1 MAEKKISFTPA
12 QTTAI
17 ETHGKDLLVSAAAGS
32 GKTATLTERIIR
44 SLTNEDS
51 PADISKMLVV
61 TFTRAAAS
69 DLRQKIFKALSKALA
84 NDPQNPRLASQL
96 VRLENAKICTI
107 DSFYFDVLREFSSN
121 VGLMQGFRIA
131 DTAEVDLL
139 AKETIEKVISDF
151 YDRDTE
157 GFSHFAECFVGIRG
171 MSRLAEVLLS
181 LYSHV
186 SAYPEGLDF
195 LKRSAE
201 NCFAGAELDF
211 FNTNYGRVLKNDT
224 IERIEYYISQLDDT
238 TSEIML
244 DDDLS
249 KKYLPSFSYD
259 LAFCKD
265 LLTALKAEDGYE
277 ATKKHLATY
286 SPIKLGTA
294 RPATEFSAAVKD
306 IRTKISKAIPVLHSK
321 SFVLSKEEISDA
333 MRHTA
338 RITLILHE
346 LLSEFDKALFSEKLA
361 RSILGFDDIRRLVLK
376 LFIDQSGEPT
386 EVARLV
392 SERYTDIY
400 IDEYQDVDRVQDMIF
415 ASISKDHNRFM
426 VGDIK
431 QSIYG
436 FRGAEPSVFASYR
449 RSFPSHSSNAA
460 KDSPSESI
468 FMSENFRCDENVIK
482 FTNHV
487 CSYLFSLTSESI
499 GYTKEDDLVF
509 AKGKPCDDYE
519 SPKVELVVITPPE
532 DEDSD
537 YVSSAD
543 NNRTAEARYIA
554 GEVSR
559 LLKEGRKADSTRI
572 LPSDIAVMFRSGKM
586 KEHLCRAF
594 DEAGIEYCGA
604 EESRYFENPDVLLIL
619 SLLNVI
625 DNPHRDIHLAATLR
639 SPFFDL
645 TLDDLA
651 RIRAKK
657 PSAYS
662 LYDALVECANDGDGE
677 LSKKCR
683 EFEAELF
690 SWRDMTLSLPV
701 DALLKSIYASKRF
714 LAAGLFAS
722 DNLTLLYEYA
732 RRFESGSFKGLYNF
746 IEYINKLIADGTTI
760 DTGDGAVSENRVSF
774 MTIHHS
780 KGLEYPVCF
789 LSGTSTE
796 FNKNEFKDSLL
807 LDSDVGVAMKLADKT
822 GFARLNTPLREAI
835 ASRITARGGEEEMRV
850 LYVALTR
857 ARERLYITGSTKK
870 SEDEVLREAS
880 IAKKY
885 STRYSVMNSK
895 SYLDWILAAIS
906 DVELSNVLTLS
917 FIEADKITTK
927 KATDVAEAED
937 VTADSDEAL
946 VKSFKEAFEF
956 EYRYKALSKLPAKFS
971 VSRLSPDV
979 LDENDDTVPLFDSQR
994 KAEVPAILSGIEKNT
1009 PSAAERGT
1017 ATHLFLQFCNFRRA
1031 EKYGVIE
1038 ELSRLIEKGYIP
1050 ESARKLVFIDE
1061 LEKFFS
1067 TELYSKIKTAKRVI
1081 REQRFNILLP
1091 PSMFSKDDAF
1101 IASLGD
1107 ELLAVQGVIDLVII
1121 DEQDK
1126 LCLYDYKTD
1135 RLTKAELEN
1144 DTLLSRVMR
1153 DRHSEQLSYYKL
1165 AISRLF
1171 ERECDVAEVYSTHAA
1186 KTVKV

>member
-44 SLTNEDS
+44 SLTDENA
-51 PADISKMLVV
+51 PADISRMLVV

-69 DLRQKIFKALSKALA
+69 DLRQKIFKALSRALA
-84 NDPQNPRLASQL
+84 SDPQNPRLSSQL
-96 VRLENAKICTI
+96 VKLENAKICTI
-107 DSFYFDVLREFSSN
+107 DSFYFDVLKEFSSN

-131 DTAEVDLL
+131 DTAEIDLL
-139 AKETIEKVISDF
+139 SKETMEKVISDF

-157 GFSHFAECFVGIRG
+157 SFSHFAECFVGIRG
-171 MSRLAEVLLS
+171 MSRLCEVLLT
-181 LYSHV
+181 LYSHI
-186 SAYPEGLDF
+186 SAYPKGLDF
-195 LKRSAE
+195 LKHSAE

-211 FNTNYGRVLKNDT
+211 FSTNYGKVLKNDT
-224 IERIEYYISQLDDT
+224 IERIEYYVSQLDDA
-238 TSEIML
+238 TSAIML

-265 LLTALKAEDGYE
+265 LLKALNGTDGYE
-277 ATKKHLATY
+277 AAKRHLASY
-286 SPIKLGTA
+286 APIKLGTA
-294 RPATEFSAAVKD
+294 RPATEFSAEVKD
-306 IRTKISKAIPVLHSK
+306 IRTKISKALPVLHSK
-321 SFVLSKEEISDA
+321 SFILSQSEISDA
-333 MRHTA
+333 MRKTA
-338 RITLILHE
+338 HVTLILHS
-346 LLSEFDKALFSEKLA
+346 LLSEFDEALFSEKLN

-376 LFIDQSGEPT
+376 LFIGDDDNPT
-386 EVARLV
+386 EIAKLV

-415 ASISKDHNRFM
+415 AAISKDHNRFM

-449 RSFPSHSSNAA
+449 KSFPPHASSDAE
-460 KDSPSESI
+460 DSNCESI
-468 FMSENFRCDENVIK
+468 FMSENFRCDENVIR

-487 CSYLFSLTSESI
+487 CSYLFSLTGDSI
-499 GYTKEDDLVF
+499 GYTREDDLVF
-509 AKGKPCDDYE
+509 AKGKPSNDYS
-519 SPKVELVVITPPE
+519 SPKVELAVITPPS
-532 DEDSD
+532 DEESD
-537 YVSSAD
+537 YVSSAE

-554 GEVSR
+554 NEVSR
-559 LLKEGRKADSTRI
+559 LLSEGRKADSSRI

-586 KEHLCRAF
+586 KEHLCLAF

-639 SPFFDL
+639 SPLFDM

-651 RIRAKK
+651 RLRASK

-662 LYDALVECANDGDGE
+662 LYDALSDYAKEQEGE
-677 LSKKCR
+677 LADKCKA
-683 EFEAELF
+683 FDDELF
-690 SWRDMTLSLPV
+690 AWRDMTLSLPV
-701 DALLKSIYASKRF
+701 DALLKKIYASSRF
-714 LAAGLFAS
+714 SAAGLFAS
-722 DNLTLLYEYA
+722 DNLTILYEYA

-760 DTGDGAVSENRVSF
+760 DTGDGATSENRVTF

-807 LDSDVGVAMKLADKT
+807 LDSDIGVAMKLADST

-835 ASRITARGGEEEMRV
+835 ASKITANNGEEEMRV

-857 ARERLYITGSTKK
+857 ARERLYVTGYTKK
-870 SEDEVLREAS
+870 GEDDVLRDA
-880 IAKKY
+880 AHRKKY

-895 SYLDWILAAIS
+895 SYLEWILSAIS
-906 DVELSNVLTLS
+906 DADLSDVCTLN
-917 FIEADKITTK
+917 FIEADKI
-927 KATDVAEAED
+927 KAGNTNRGAEQEED
-937 VTADSDEAL
+937 LGVDDDTLVCTLRDS
-946 VKSFKEAFEF
+946 FEF
-956 EYRYKALSKLPAKFS
+956 EYSYKALSKLPAKFS

-979 LDENDDTVPLFDSQR
+979 LDENDDTVALFDAEK
-994 KAEVPAILSGIEKNT
+994 KATVPPILIGAKNT
-1009 PSAAERGT
+1009 APTSAERGT
-1017 ATHLFLQFCNFRRA
+1017 ATHLFLQFCDFKRA
-1031 EKYGVIE
+1031 ERDGISE
-1038 ELSRLIEKGYIP
+1038 ELARLIENGYLP
-1050 ESARKLVFIDE
+1050 ERARELVFCDE
-1061 LEKFFS
+1061 LEHFFD
-1067 TELYSKIKTAKRVI
+1067 TELYAKIKTAKRII

-1101 IASLGD
+1101 ISSLGD
-1107 ELLAVQGVIDLVII
+1107 EMLAVQGVIDLVII
-1121 DEQDK
+1121 DADNN

-1135 RLTKAELEN
+1135 RLTNAELES
-1144 DTLLSRVMR
+1144 DALLEKAMR

-1165 AISRLF
+1165 AVSRLF
-1171 ERECDVAEVYSTHAA
+1171 ERECDVAEIYSTHAA
-1186 KTVKV
+1186 RTVKI

>member
-12 QTTAI
+12 QTIAI

-44 SLTNEDS
+44 SLTDS
-51 PADISKMLVV
+51 DTPADISKMLVV

-84 NDPQNPRLASQL
+84 SDPQNVRLSTQL
-96 VRLENAKICTI
+96 VKLENAKICTI

-131 DTAEVDLL
+131 DTAEINLL
-139 AKETIEKVISDF
+139 SKETMEKVISDF
-151 YDRDTE
+151 YDKDTDS
-157 GFSHFAECFVGIRG
+157 FSRFAECFVGIRG
-171 MSRLAEVLLS
+171 MSRLSDVLLS

-195 LKRSAE
+195 LKHSAE

-211 FNTNYGRVLKNDT
+211 FSTNYGKVLKNDT
-224 IERIEYYISQLDDT
+224 VDRIEYYVSQLEEA
-238 TSEIML
+238 TSAIML

-259 LAFCKD
+259 LSFCKD
-265 LLTALKAEDGYE
+265 LLTALKKVDGYD
-277 ATKKHLATY
+277 AARKHLATY

-294 RPATEFSAAVKD
+294 RPATEFSLEVKE
-306 IRTKISKAIPVLHSK
+306 IRTKISKAIPVLYSK
-321 SFVLSKEEISDA
+321 SFVLSQDEISSV
-333 MRHTA
+333 MCETA

-346 LLSEFDKALFSEKLA
+346 LLSAFDKDFFSEKLN
-361 RSILGFDDIRRLVLK
+361 RSVLGFDDIRRLVLK
-376 LFIDQSGEPT
+376 LFIDSEGNPT

-400 IDEYQDVDRVQDMIF
+400 IDEYQDVDRVQDKIF
-415 ASISKDHNRFM
+415 AAISKDHNRFM

-449 RSFPSHSSNAA
+449 KSFPPHASDDA
-460 KDSPSESI
+460 KGATCESI

-487 CSYLFSLTSESI
+487 CSYLFSLVSESI
-499 GYTKEDDLVF
+499 GYTKEDDLIF
-509 AKGKPCDDYE
+509 AKNNSVENYI
-519 SPKVELVVITPPE
+519 SPKVELAVIVPPL

-537 YVSSAD
+537 YKSSAD
-543 NNRTAEARYIA
+543 NNRAAEARYIA
-554 GEVSR
+554 NEVSR
-559 LLKEGRKADSTRI
+559 LLENGRKADSTKI
-572 LPSDIAVMFRSGKM
+572 LPSDIAIMFRSGKM

-604 EESRYFENPDVLLIL
+604 EDSKYFESPDVLLIL

-639 SPFFDL
+639 SPLFDF

-651 RIRAKK
+651 LLRASK
-657 PSAYS
+657 PSEYS
-662 LYDALVECANDGDGE
+662 LYDALRDYSTEREGE
-677 LSKKCR
+677 LADKCR
-683 EFEAELF
+683 AFENELF
-690 SWRDMTLSLPV
+690 MWRDMTLSLPV
-701 DALLKSIYASKRF
+701 DGLLKNIYASRRF
-714 LAAGLFAS
+714 SAAGLFAS

-760 DTGDGAVSENRVSF
+760 DTGDGAAAQNKVTF

-796 FNKNEFKDSLL
+796 FNRNEFKDSLL
-807 LDSDVGVAMKLADKT
+807 FDADIGIAMKLADNT

-835 ASRITARGGEEEMRV
+835 ASKITSNNGEEEMRV

-857 ARERLYITGSTKK
+857 ARERLYITGYTKK
-870 SEDEVLREAS
+870 SEEEVLRDA
-880 IAKKY
+880 AQRKKY
-885 STRYSVMNSK
+885 STRYSVMNSR
-895 SYLDWILAAIS
+895 SYLEWILSALS
-906 DVELSNVLTLS
+906 DVDMSDVCTLS
-917 FIEADKITTK
+917 FIEADKIKTGSYLCC
-927 KATDVAEAED
+927 AEND
-937 VTADSDEAL
+937 VTAAPDEQLIERLRDS
-946 VKSFKEAFEF
+946 FEF

-979 LDENDDTVPLFDSQR
+979 LDENDDAVALFDSP
-994 KAEVPAILSGIEKNT
+994 KKVEVPAILSGAEKKAPT
-1009 PSAAERGT
+1009 SAERGT
-1017 ATHLFLQFCNFRRA
+1017 ATHLFLQFCDHRRA
-1031 EKYGVIE
+1031 ERDGVKE
-1038 ELSRLIEKGYIP
+1038 ELARLIEKGYLP
-1050 ESARKLVFIDE
+1050 ESSRELVFIDE
-1061 LEKFFS
+1061 LERFFD
-1067 TELYSKIKTAKRVI
+1067 TELYSKIKTAKRII

-1091 PSMFSKDDAF
+1091 PSMFSKDEAF
-1101 IASLGD
+1101 ISSLGD
-1107 ELLAVQGVIDLVII
+1107 EMLAVQGVIDLVII
-1121 DEQDK
+1121 DSEDR

-1135 RLTKAELEN
+1135 RLTKAELE
-1144 DTLLSRVMR
+1144 DDSLMAKAMR
-1153 DRHSEQLSYYKL
+1153 ERHSEQLSYYKL
-1165 AISRLF
+1165 AISKLF
-1171 ERECDVAEVYSTHAA
+1171 ERECDVAEIYSTHAA
-1186 KTVKV
+1186 KTIKI